1 MKKGELFLR
10 KHSSTILTVVG
21 SIGVIA
27 TTVLAVKATPKAM
40 KLIEDEKHRR
50 EEGKTIF
57 DNDQIYYEKI
67 IVPDLTILEK
77 VKIAWKPYI
86 PTLISCTATIACIFG
101 AHYLSRRSQASLMS
115 AYALLNNTYREYHEK
130 TKELYPE
137 KSTTIEHEIIKSKFN
152 PDMEL
157 EEGKELFFDFQAM
170 RYFQSTFEEVKN
182 AEYLLNQ
189 QLTTVGYACLN
200 DFYDILHLDRVP
212 YGYQL
217 GWSTMSSDKIYAY
230 SEILLDFNYEKVE
243 MEGGLECNIMTIS
256 YPPSLEYMC

>member
-10 KHSSTILTVVG
+10 KHSSTILTVLG
-21 SIGVIA
+21 SIGVV
-27 TTVLAVKATPKAM
+27 TTSVLAVRATPKAL
-40 KLIEDEKHRR
+40 KLIEDERYDRR
-50 EEGKTIF
+50 KYTKIF
-57 DNDQIYYEKI
+57 ADDKPYETVI
-67 IVPDLTILEK
+67 LPDLTPLEIVK
-77 VKIAWKPYI
+77 VAWKPYI
-86 PTLISCTATIACIFG
+86 PAVISGISTIACIFG
-101 AHYLSRRSQASLMS
+101 ANCLSKKSQASLMS
-115 AYALLNNTYREYHEK
+115 AYALLNNSYQEYREK

-137 KSTTIEHEIIKSKFN
+137 ESTSVEHQIIKAKFD
-152 PDMEL
+152 PDIEL
-157 EEGKELFFDFQAM
+157 DEDKELFFDYQSM

-230 SEILLDFNYEKVE
+230 SEILLEFNYEKVE
-243 MEGGLECNIMTIS
+243 MEGGLECNIMTIT
-256 YPPSLEYMC
+256 YPPSIEYIC